1 MLAGDDGERAN
12 VFEENEHHDFCG
24 KKADANPNVFVDFVD
39 DDRIHHVEEY
49 QVEKQPNQG
58 MDNFNGDEFAGAV
71 HLQLLP
77 AQRFNLVKPLVS
89 F

>member
-1 MLAGDDGERAN
+1 
-12 VFEENEHHDFCG
+12 
-24 KKADANPNVFVDFVD
+24 
-39 DDRIHHVEEY
+39 
-49 QVEKQPNQG
+49 